1 MLLTL
6 GGVGSS
12 SLYMAVVASRVGD
25 VADLIEVRGSR
36 HAPVLTLA
44 LLVSTIGLAMLPPV
58 IGVLVIAG
66 LLG

>member
-1 MLLTL
+1 
-6 GGVGSS
+6 
-12 SLYMAVVASRVGD
+12 MAVAASRVGD

>member
-1 MLLTL
+1 
-6 GGVGSS
+6 
-12 SLYMAVVASRVGD
+12 MAVVASRVGD

-36 HAPVLTLA
+36 RAPVLALA
-44 LLVSTIGLAMLPPV
+44 LLVSTIGLVMLPPV